1 MEGITLQI
9 RIDQL
14 KCSIKEN
21 NAKWIIKVPAI
32 SLTHSKNLD
41 HVISFATALNIIEVS
56 TTAI

>member
-1 MEGITLQI
+1 MIQI
-9 RIDQL
+9 QIDQL

-41 HVISFATALNIIEVS
+41 HVISFATAI
-56 TTAI
+56 